1 MLPACSYA
9 NMVVRERRHKLFTS
23 STPAA
28 IEVSRL
34 VYGQLLY
41 YNPSLYQILLPEY
54 LDYYT
59 TACIWMRMIT
69 IKNTNG
75 QSIDEAE
82 REVLSIIGSFS
93 FCVPKPIMLQLEKL
107 GNVVNMCGHHLF
119 ATFPTLPQEQ
129 IGGRGGYYGVL
140 QPPGPGVDDS
150 LHNLYEEIPCL
161 GVLSEAI
168 MNAISNAEPGPYRS
182 VVTYEGLQPNQN
194 LIGFRPLG
202 HRHSQAKNV
211 AFGAEITEVSFSEYP
226 VNTAM
231 NFELLFT
238 ISGILKNTKGFEVS
252 NVIFSKLSKVG
263 SVSQTVISRP
273 LTTDKQI
280 NLLSTI
286 RPTSFAK
293 ESPEYFG
300 EAIFFCHQL
309 MKESGP
315 NADHTTWCMI
325 SPVAELPIP
334 PQWVNNRNL
343 RRNMLPSF
351 FMEETFESTPHN
363 AESCRWDIVRN
374 MVTA

>member
-1 MLPACSYA
+1 
-9 NMVVRERRHKLFTS
+9 
-23 STPAA
+23 
-28 IEVSRL
+28 
-34 VYGQLLY
+34 
-41 YNPSLYQILLPEY
+41 
-54 LDYYT
+54 
-59 TACIWMRMIT
+59 MIT
-69 IKNTNG
+69 IKQTNG
-75 QSIDEAE
+75 QSIDKAE
-82 REVLSIIGSFS
+82 RDVLNIIGSIS
-93 FCVPKPIMLQLEKL
+93 FCVPMPIMLQLEKL
-107 GNVVNMCGHHLF
+107 GNVVNMCGRHLF
-119 ATFPTLPQEQ
+119 VTFPTLPQEQ

-202 HRHSQAKNV
+202 YRHSQAKNV
-211 AFGAEITEVSFSEYP
+211 AFNAGITEVSFREDP

-231 NFELLFT
+231 NFDLLLM
-238 ISGILKNTKGFEVS
+238 ISSILKTTKGFKVC
-252 NVIFSKLSKVG
+252 NVIFSELSKVG

-273 LTTDKQI
+273 LLTTEKQI

-286 RPTSFAK
+286 RPTSVSK

-300 EAIFFCHQL
+300 EAVFFCHQL

-325 SPVAELPIP
+325 SPVAGLPIP
-334 PQWVNNRNL
+334 PQWVDNRNL
-343 RRNMLPSF
+343 RRKLLPSL
-351 FMEETFESTPHN
+351 FMGEIFNSISHN
-363 AESCRWDIVRN
+363 AKSYRRDIVRK